1 MDRVRPSLSLDPAR
15 ILIIDDDTALL
26 AALTDTLKLRLAGI
40 VVETATSGAEGF
52 ERAERLAYNIIL
64 CDISMPDIDGL
75 SLLPRLKQIAPDS
88 AIMMMT
94 AHGEES
100 VQRTAL
106 RLGALE
112 LIRKPFDRASLV
124 RTLNQV
130 LQAQHPCSP
139 SR

>member
-124 RTLNQV
+124 RTLKQV

>member
-1 MDRVRPSLSLDPAR
+1 
-15 ILIIDDDTALL
+15 
-26 AALTDTLKLRLAGI
+26 LKLRLAGI

-124 RTLNQV
+124 RTLKQV